1 MTVDELVSQLQ
12 TLPADAHV
20 DAMFPNGPD
29 AFAVVGVGSVTLK
42 DGRVIAI
49 VDITD
54 GPVLGVA

>member
-1 MTVDELVSQLQ
+1 MNVGELITQLQ

-29 AFAVVGVGSVTLK
+29 AFAVVGVDQVKLN

-54 GPVLGVA
+54 GPVLSVA

>member
-1 MTVDELVSQLQ
+1 MVVRDLIEQLEQ
-12 TLPADAHV
+12 LPADAHV
-20 DAMFPNGPD
+20 DAMFPQGCE
-29 AFAVVGVGSVTLK
+29 AFAVVGVDQITLN